1 MSTTAAEKPSAETP
15 GPDPDEGGGGALTFD
30 ALAVMAFAIAL
41 IAIVIAVFAVGLA
54 TRAIDE
60 HRATPLTPSGAS
72 ASASVALDEF
82 TISPAPLE
90 VAAGSSVSVTNDGT
104 AVHDLVVEGQDIQTP
119 ELNPGD
125 EADLDLSGLQPG
137 AYTIFCQIPGHRESG
152 MESELT
158 VG

>member
-60 HRATPLTPSGAS
+60 HRATPLAPSGAS

-90 VAAGSSVSVTNDGT
+90 VPSGGSVSVTNDGT